1 MKTAAAMKPAAERRI
16 SNEVISAAL
25 QDLLHKDG
33 DYLVACIS
41 SKKFFPA
48 DLLQKAGMD
57 RRRGVV
63 NCRDQVRHPL
73 GACQCGHF
81 GSGSDGR

>member
-1 MKTAAAMKPAAERRI
+1 MKAAADRCI
-16 SNEVISAAL
+16 NNEAVSASL

-41 SKKFFPA
+41 SKKFFHG
-48 DLLQKAGMD
+48 DFSQKAGMD

-63 NCRDQVRHPL
+63 NCRDQVRHLL